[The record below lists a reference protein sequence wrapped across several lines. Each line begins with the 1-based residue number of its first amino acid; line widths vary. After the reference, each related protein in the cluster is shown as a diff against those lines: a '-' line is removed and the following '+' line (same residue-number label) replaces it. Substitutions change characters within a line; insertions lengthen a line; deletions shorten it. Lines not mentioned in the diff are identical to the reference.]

1 MEVGEKSPWAE
12 GDISIHNSS
21 FSTRKQWP
29 VNLSAMISSVIL
41 TADEDTLQKRI
52 LSRNPADKDLA
63 KLSQVKPFQKKLEQ
77 GLKRYNFP
85 HTILDCN
92 DFTPEEIQTK
102 MLRIL
107 RNKQIL

>member
-41 TADEDTLQKRI
+41 TADEDKISEGGEGLAGEKGANMYFLSDLQ
-52 LSRNPADKDLA
+52 
-63 KLSQVKPFQKKLEQ
+63 
-77 GLKRYNFP
+77 
-85 HTILDCN
+85 
-92 DFTPEEIQTK
+92 
-102 MLRIL
+102 
-107 RNKQIL
+107 